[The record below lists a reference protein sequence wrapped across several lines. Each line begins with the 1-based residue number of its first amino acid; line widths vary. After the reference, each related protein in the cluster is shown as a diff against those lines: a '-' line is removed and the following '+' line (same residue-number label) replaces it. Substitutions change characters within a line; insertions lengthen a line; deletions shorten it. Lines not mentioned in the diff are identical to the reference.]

1 VQWRLALVA
10 LTMVAAVPAGAQRGP
25 QLGVSVSAGTPPTAS
40 VVARRML
47 SDGKTRE
54 LLLNGFPAAF
64 RFRLELW
71 RVGGL
76 FDNLEAAVPWDV
88 LVRYDAYTKTYQLVR
103 RGARDTEVP
112 AGFATVEAAETALE
126 QPVPLQLAPLRSGES
141 YYYNVVVD
149 IETLSFSD
157 LDELQRWLRG
167 DLQPAVRGR
176 RDPVSALRRGIGT
189 LLSRM
194 LGGERRHFEARSA
207 TFRG

>member
-1 VQWRLALVA
+1 
-10 LTMVAAVPAGAQRGP
+10 
-25 QLGVSVSAGTPPTAS
+25 
-40 VVARRML
+40 ML

-54 LLLNGFPAAF
+54 LLLNGFPAAL

-71 RVGGL
+71 RVGGF
-76 FDNLEAAVPWDV
+76 FDNLDSAVTWDV
-88 LVRYDAYTKTYQLVR
+88 LARYDAYSGTYQVVR

-112 AGFATVEAAETALE
+112 AGFATIEAAETALAV
-126 QPVPLQLAPLRSGES
+126 PVPRQLGPLRPGAA

-167 DLQPAVRGR
+167 DLQPAVRGK

-194 LGGERRHFEARSA
+194 LGGERRHYEGRSV

>member
-1 VQWRLALVA
+1 MVALAL
-10 LTMVAAVPAGAQRGP
+10 AAAAPAEAQRGP
-25 QLGVSVSAGTPPTAS
+25 QLSITVSTNSPPVASVS
-40 VVARRML
+40 ARRML

-54 LLLNGFPAAF
+54 LLLNGFHAAM

-71 RVGGL
+71 RVGGF
-76 FDNLEAAVPWDV
+76 FDNLESASPWDV
-88 LVRYDAYTKTYQLVR
+88 LVRYDAYTKTYQIVR

-112 AGFATVEAAETALE
+112 AGFATLDAAEAALE
-126 QPVPLQLAPLRSGES
+126 RPVPLQLAPLKRGEA

-149 IETLSFSD
+149 VETLSFSD

-176 RDPVSALRRGIGT
+176 RDPVSTLRRGLGT

-194 LGGERRHFEARSA
+194 LGGERRHYEARSA